1 MIFKSM
7 TTQELRNKLE
17 RQKGAKIEIEKSI
30 ENLTLEIKQ
39 KNRELRQHEQAEI
52 IVKEVGKK
60 TQQQLEYHISN
71 ITSLALEAVFD
82 NPYKLQ
88 IDFVERRNQTECDI
102 YFVRNENKVK
112 PLEDSGGGA
121 IDVASFALRIACWS
135 MQNPKSRNVMILDEP
150 FKHLKG
156 QEANIRVLDM
166 IHEISTK
173 LNLQII
179 MISDERIT
187 REDIIEHS
195 DKVFE
200 VKMTKGISKVIT
212 T

>member
-1 MIFKSM
+1 M